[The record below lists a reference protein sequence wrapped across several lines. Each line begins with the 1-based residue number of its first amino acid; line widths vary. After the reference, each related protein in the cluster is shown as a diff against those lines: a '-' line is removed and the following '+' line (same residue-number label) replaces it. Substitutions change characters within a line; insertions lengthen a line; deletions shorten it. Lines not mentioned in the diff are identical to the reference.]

1 MELYDYFK
9 SIIDND
15 RSAIVVC
22 NLDHTIIYMNPSA
35 KERYAKSGGAEL
47 IGKSLLGC
55 HNENSSELINKI
67 TDYFKENP
75 DKNIIYTFHNE
86 KENKDVYTVALRD
99 ENKNLIGYY
108 EKHEYRT
115 PETMKKYNFE

>member
-35 KERYAKSGGAEL
+35 KERYAKSGGAKL
-47 IGKSLLGC
+47 IGKS
-55 HNENSSELINKI
+55 
-67 TDYFKENP
+67 
-75 DKNIIYTFHNE
+75 
-86 KENKDVYTVALRD
+86 
-99 ENKNLIGYY
+99 NLC
-108 EKHEYRT
+108 
-115 PETMKKYNFE
+115 